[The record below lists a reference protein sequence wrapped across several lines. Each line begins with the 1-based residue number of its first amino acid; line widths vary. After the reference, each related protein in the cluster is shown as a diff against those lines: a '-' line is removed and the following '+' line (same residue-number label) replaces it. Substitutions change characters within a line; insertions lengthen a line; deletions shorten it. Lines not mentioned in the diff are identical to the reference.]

1 MKAPN
6 VTTLKKYLTAMS
18 KTKAKYVTSE
28 RLSKIIGQYPEVI
41 SENLSYFNPMITM
54 DPSYN
59 LLELI
64 PQIKSFINDIED
76 KKTPVV
82 HAEAITKKVLDEY
95 SSINDFVYRKM
106 SVGGIIDKNAIL
118 TDKDLR
124 ILKKLINE
132 EQLKRKNKR

>member
-76 KKTPVV
+76 KKAPKQNPLNPGKSGGTLVLPIGKGNGNNNNDDADEEMLKEMARMQ
-82 HAEAITKKVLDEY
+82 AEIA
-95 SSINDFVYRKM
+95 
-106 SVGGIIDKNAIL
+106 A
-118 TDKDLR
+118 
-124 ILKKLINE
+124 LKKQNK
-132 EQLKRKNKR
+132 QKRH